1 MISAVIDTSVL
12 IGCFQR
18 EHGISEKVS
27 EYDRILVCPAVLG
40 EFKAGL
46 DVETKRGRKASE
58 RLDEFLDDPAV
69 VIVPCTDE
77 TADWYARVFKA
88 LKANGTPIPTNDVWI
103 AASALEHGAAVLSG
117 DVHFSLVPMLK
128 LDCG

>member
-1 MISAVIDTSVL
+1 MNSAVIDTNVL
-12 IGCFQR
+12 IGCFRR
-18 EHGISEKVS
+18 EQGLSEKVS

-40 EFKAGL
+40 EFKAGV
-46 DVETKRGRKASE
+46 DIETKRGRKASE

-69 VIVPCTDE
+69 AVVPCTDE
-77 TADWYARVFKA
+77 TADYYARIFKA
-88 LKANGTPIPTNDVWI
+88 LRANGTPIPTNDIWI

-117 DVHFSLVPMLK
+117 DGHFSLVPMLK

>member
-1 MISAVIDTSVL
+1 MNSAVIDTNVL

-18 EHGISEKVS
+18 EQGISEKVS
-27 EYDRILVCPAVLG
+27 EYDRILVCPAVIG
-40 EFKAGL
+40 EFKAGI
-46 DVETKRGRKASE
+46 DIETKRGRRASE

-69 VIVPCTDE
+69 VVVSCTDE
-77 TADWYARVFKA
+77 TADYYARIFKA
-88 LKANGTPIPTNDVWI
+88 LRANGTPIPTNDIWI

>member
-1 MISAVIDTSVL
+1 MNSAVIDTNVL

-18 EHGISEKVS
+18 EQGISEKVS
-27 EYDRILVCPAVLG
+27 EYDRILVCPAVIG
-40 EFKAGL
+40 EFKAGM
-46 DVETKRGRKASE
+46 DIETKRGRKASE

-69 VIVPCTDE
+69 VVVSCTDE
-77 TADWYARVFKA
+77 TADYYARIFKA
-88 LKANGTPIPTNDVWI
+88 LRANGTPIPTNDIWI

-117 DVHFSLVPMLK
+117 DGHFSLVPMLK